1 MHLLLEGDLNYSNF
15 TSRLFKIIM
24 ELVIEFAKL
33 LIPAA
38 AVLYAMYLVVKSFL
52 DKELQRQHLE
62 IRGKSIETVL
72 PNRLHAYERVC
83 LFLERISPNNLILRL
98 NTGDY
103 TAIEF
108 QHILVN
114 EIREEFN
121 HNVSQQLYMSDDAW
135 SFVVH
140 AKEDLIST
148 INKTSES
155 LGEKATSV
163 DLAKAVFEQTMQKE
177 TDPIQEALK
186 FAKSEIRQTF

>member
-1 MHLLLEGDLNYSNF
+1 
-15 TSRLFKIIM
+15 M

-33 LIPAA
+33 LLPAA

-83 LFLERISPNNLILRL
+83 LFLERISPNSLILRL
-98 NTGDY
+98 NQGDY
-103 TAIEF
+103 SSREF
-108 QHILVN
+108 QHILTN

-121 HNVSQQLYMSDDAW
+121 HNVSQQVYMSEDAW
-135 SFVVH
+135 TLVVH

-148 INKTSES
+148 INRAADS
-155 LGEKATSV
+155 LNEKASGV
-163 DLAKAVFEQTMQKE
+163 DLSKKVFEFNMQKE
-177 TDPIQEALK
+177 KDPIQEALR
-186 FAKSEIRQTF
+186 FVKSEIRQTF